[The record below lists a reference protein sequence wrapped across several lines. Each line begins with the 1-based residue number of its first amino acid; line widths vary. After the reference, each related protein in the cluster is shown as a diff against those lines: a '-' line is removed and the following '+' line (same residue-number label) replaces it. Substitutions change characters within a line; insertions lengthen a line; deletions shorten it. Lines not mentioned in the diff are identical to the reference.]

1 MARILYP
8 GISLACPTFIEKL
21 YIPPDKVRT
30 LFSAPPTIVQAPPN
44 LVPIPRY
51 LTIRREAG
59 AAYTL
64 GGGTTFVIRHKNLNG
79 TTRNLI
85 SSLLTLTS
93 FLNGT
98 TEKNI
103 SRRTFFE
110 NTSIDFPGT
119 TTDSWGAALEITTDG
134 SSDPTGGDGGLDLR
148 LIWEG
153 LPKQLPWF

>member
-8 GISLACPTFIEKL
+8 GLSLAVPTFVEKIF
-21 YIPPDKVRT
+21 IPPSGIKT
-30 LFSAPPTIVQAPPN
+30 LFTVPITLVQAPPN
-44 LVPIPRY
+44 LIPLPKY

-64 GGGTTFVIRHKNLNG
+64 GGGTSFIIRHKNLNG

-85 SSLLTLTS
+85 TNLLTLTN
-93 FLNGT
+93 FLSGT

-103 SRRTFFE
+103 SRRCFFE
-110 NTSIDFPGT
+110 STGIDFVGT

-134 SSDPTGGDGGLDLR
+134 ASDPTNGDGGLDVR

-153 LPKQLPWF
+153 IPKQIPWF